1 MSECRYIG
9 MPVLRELFPN
19 RPKETIWR
27 WNTARGGRLQ
37 LPPSDV
43 DFGQR
48 DPGWT
53 VDTIMEW
60 AERTGL
66 IEEMDA
72 AALVR
77 IVSTSA

>member
-1 MSECRYIG
+1 MNDECKFVG
-9 MPVLRELFPN
+9 MPALRELFPN

-27 WNTARGGRLQ
+27 WNTDRGGRFQ

-53 VDTIMEW
+53 LETILEW
-60 AERTGL
+60 AHDTGL
-66 IEEMDA
+66 RDEMDDEA
-72 AALVR
+72 VER
-77 IVSTSA
+77 ILS